1 MTGKKHSVLIVDDAP
16 ENIDSLRGLLSE
28 HYQLKIALNGRRAIE
43 LAKTEPKPN
52 LILLDIV
59 MPEMDGFE
67 VCAAIKEDP
76 ELQSIPIIFLTS
88 LTEAK
93 DEMLGFSLGAN
104 DYISKPF
111 DPAVVKSRINIA
123 LELAA
128 QRNALQAQMDLL
140 KGQLQS
146 NQPQSLD
153 EAELSA
159 LIKQGESAKLEFKS
173 TLRRNLYT
181 DKNETRIENQ
191 CLKSVSAFLNSEGG
205 TLLVGVNDDGEAIGM
220 DADSFKD
227 EDKLL
232 LHWHNLMREYLG
244 ANMASAV
251 RSNMHTLKD
260 KRILV
265 VQCTPSSVPV
275 FLDRNNEEAFYV
287 RLGNTSQALKPS
299 EMLTFIDSRYGD
311 AR

>member
-1 MTGKKHSVLIVDDAP
+1 
-16 ENIDSLRGLLSE
+16 
-28 HYQLKIALNGRRAIE
+28 
-43 LAKTEPKPN
+43 
-52 LILLDIV
+52 